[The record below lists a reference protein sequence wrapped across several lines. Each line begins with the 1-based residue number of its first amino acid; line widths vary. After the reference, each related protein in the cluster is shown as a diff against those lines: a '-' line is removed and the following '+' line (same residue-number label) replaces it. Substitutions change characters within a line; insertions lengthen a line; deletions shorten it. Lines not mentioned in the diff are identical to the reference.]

1 MAKQF
6 QFDSDARQQLMSGI
20 DTLVAAVGATL
31 GPAGRN
37 VVLDKEFGPP
47 YVCSDGV
54 TIAKEIEL
62 VEPFP
67 NMGVQLVKEAS
78 SKTNDDVGDGTTSST
93 VVAQAMIRNGFR
105 VLTAGA
111 NPLWR
116 SSVASRWQSTAPGTR
131 SVRWHSPSTA
141 KSRSSRSQCFPLTI
155 PRWVN

>member
-6 QFDSDARQQLMSGI
+6 QFDVDARKELMSGI

-54 TIAKEIEL
+54 TIAKDIEL
-62 VEPFP
+62 EEPFQ
-67 NMGVQLVKEAS
+67 NMGAQLVKEAS

-93 VVAQAMIRNGFR
+93 VVAQAMIRDGFK

-111 NPLWR
+111 DPMAVKRGIEGFLL
-116 SSVASRWQSTAPGTR
+116 
-131 SVRWHSPSTA
+131 VRPKA
-141 KSRSSRSQCFPLTI
+141 
-155 PRWVN
+155 